1 MMTTK
6 WKCEYLHFVLLLQ
19 TALVGRLVSLL
30 FLSESL
36 SPVANRLARILI
48 NCSVGSID
56 QSEQILKT
64 NCSDLR
70 KYDPSSL

>member
-1 MMTTK
+1 MSTK
-6 WKCEYLHFVLLLQ
+6 WKCEYLHFVLLSQ

-36 SPVANRLARILI
+36 SPVANRLARILKD
-48 NCSVGSID
+48 CSVESID

-70 KYDPSSL
+70 KYDSPSL